1 MMIHPQFNPVA
12 LSLGPLAI
20 RWYGLMYLLA
30 FALFLLLGHGRIKRN
45 PAPVLTSPQL
55 DDFLFYGV
63 LGVIRV
69 GRLGYVLFD

>member
-30 FALFLLLGHGRIKRN
+30 FALFLLLGHGRISRWRS
-45 PAPVLTSPQL
+45 AGTA
-55 DDFLFYGV
+55 
-63 LGVIRV
+63 
-69 GRLGYVLFD
+69 